1 MYLLFSSQ
9 FFSCQQYFHCNRKLA
24 LIKTDTHFFPINETL
39 FDFTKHLKLFLSLK
53 FIKKMHKF
61 LRLLEKPQLE
71 AIIHESKLQHLILKV
86 LIWNYFSITEQA
98 YKSSGVDGKTSLLN
112 GYYKSF
118 IKNIVGQVIF
128 ISLLVCVAVCCLQFS
143 VRFWC

>member
-24 LIKTDTHFFPINETL
+24 LIKTDTYFFPINETL

-98 YKSSGVDGKTSLLN
+98 YKSSGVDRKTSLLN
-112 GYYKSF
+112 RYYKSF
-118 IKNIVGQVIF
+118 IKNIIGQVYNFYFFVSLCGCLLPAIF
-128 ISLLVCVAVCCLQFS
+128 C
-143 VRFWC
+143 